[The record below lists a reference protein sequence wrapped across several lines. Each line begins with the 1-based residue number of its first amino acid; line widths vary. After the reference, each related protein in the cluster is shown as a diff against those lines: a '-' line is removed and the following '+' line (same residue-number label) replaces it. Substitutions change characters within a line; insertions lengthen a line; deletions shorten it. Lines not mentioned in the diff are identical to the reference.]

1 MTGTLRFCR
10 GCEGVIT
17 EESDAVFLWHEAGGS
32 GPGRDVYAHR
42 EHVHR
47 VREDETAVRL
57 LARVLVRRL
66 TTPDAEWR
74 RGRP

>member
-1 MTGTLRFCR
+1 MSRALFFCR

-17 EESDAVFLWHEAGGS
+17 EEADAVFLWHEAGNS
-32 GPGRDVYAHR
+32 GPGRDVYAHP

-57 LARVLVRRL
+57 LARILVKRL
-66 TTPDAEWR
+66 TSPDATWR
-74 RGRP
+74 RNL